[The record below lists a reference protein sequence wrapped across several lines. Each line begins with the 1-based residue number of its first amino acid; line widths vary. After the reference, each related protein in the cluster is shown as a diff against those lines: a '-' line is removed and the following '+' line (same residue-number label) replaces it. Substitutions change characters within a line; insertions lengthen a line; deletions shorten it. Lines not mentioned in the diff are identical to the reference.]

1 MPSSIIL
8 AAALLAVPVQVQA
21 TVPPDV
27 RALHERL
34 LVLDTHL
41 DTPALLARP
50 GWDILKRHSV
60 AEDGS
65 QVDYPRLVEGGL
77 DGGWWAVYTP
87 QGPLTPEATEA
98 ALTAARERLRLI
110 HRLVEANPDK
120 FALAA
125 TSADAAVIA
134 GSGRRVVYASIENA
148 YPLTGRLETLKE
160 FHDGGVRMLGLV
172 HFANNELADS
182 ATDPAGPK
190 WHGLSPEG
198 RRFVAEANRL
208 GMLLDASHASDDVF
222 DQLIAYSATPIILSH
237 SGPRAVHDHPRNID
251 DARLR
256 RLAASGGVIQINT
269 LGAYLKPLPE
279 TPEREAALTELR
291 HEFGP
296 ASRLNLQQGE
306 VYFQRLRALNAAHPP
321 AQADFEDVVLHL
333 LHVLNLIGPRHV
345 GVGADWDG
353 GGGVTGLQD
362 VAALPRLTERLLAEG
377 YSETDLADIWGG
389 NALRLLKAAEDHAAT
404 LRTAS
409 PSPSN

>member
-1 MPSSIIL
+1 MP
-8 AAALLAVPVQVQA
+8 P
-21 TVPPDV
+21 T
-27 RALHERL
+27 
-34 LVLDTHL
+34 
-41 DTPALLARP
+41 RP
-50 GWDILKRHSV
+50 
-60 AEDGS
+60 
-65 QVDYPRLVEGGL
+65 
-77 DGGWWAVYTP
+77 T
-87 QGPLTPEATEA
+87 
-98 ALTAARERLRLI
+98 
-110 HRLVEANPDK
+110 
-120 FALAA
+120 
-125 TSADAAVIA
+125 
-134 GSGRRVVYASIENA
+134 
-148 YPLTGRLETLKE
+148 
-160 FHDGGVRMLGLV
+160 
-172 HFANNELADS
+172 
-182 ATDPAGPK
+182 
-190 WHGLSPEG
+190 
-198 RRFVAEANRL
+198 
-208 GMLLDASHASDDVF
+208 DVF

-251 DARLR
+251 DARLL

-409 PSPSN
+409 PSPPQLERLIPCIRRTRLGFEPSRPGSDGHVHPVARRSKVVAIKGCRDHLRPAHRSPAIIGF